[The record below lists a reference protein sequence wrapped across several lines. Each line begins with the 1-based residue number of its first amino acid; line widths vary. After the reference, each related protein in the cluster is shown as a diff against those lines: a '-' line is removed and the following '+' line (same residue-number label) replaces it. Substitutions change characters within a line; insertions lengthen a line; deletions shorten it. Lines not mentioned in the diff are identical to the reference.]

1 MIPTQRMRKFISLF
15 LMGLLVCPAF
25 ADPCSPEHPCEPL
38 DSPGVEYVVRE
49 GDELGEVIHSLSGGA
64 IRLWG
69 KKGAV
74 KRTLKLNPKLS
85 GKADVLIPHTK
96 VLLPIHLPADP
107 AAPSQAQIP
116 APDAELPTAIAITA
130 PEQTTV
136 QLHKTLSAA
145 FILDAWKL
153 IFTNRNSGAQAKTT
167 SDRSF
172 GLKLKLDHSLSK
184 RFGLGTRIKFLSSKF
199 SSGVQRVQLQQP
211 SLLRVEISEELHF
224 YPVAAAED
232 RNFIMT
238 LKVGAGYANEFY
250 LRSVTSSSFQLYSK
264 WAPKAYLGAA
274 SPILD
279 SEKYLWG
286 TEAQFAA
293 LAPINGDGVNIDWG
307 WSGCGQTFLRRK
319 FGSSFLELG
328 LFGEYQRQNSN
339 TFLSERANFGLALGS
354 GIAF

>member
-1 MIPTQRMRKFISLF
+1 MRSTY
-15 LMGLLVCPAF
+15 AE
-25 ADPCSPEHPCEPL
+25 PCSPERPCEPL
-38 DSPGVEYVVRE
+38 DSPGLEYIVRE
-49 GDELGEVIHSLSGGA
+49 GDELGEVIHSLSRGA

-74 KRTLKLNPKLS
+74 KQTLKLNPKLS
-85 GKADVLIPHTK
+85 GKADVLIPNTK
-96 VLLPIHLPADP
+96 VLLPIHPPADLVQNQLQTATTDLPAP
-107 AAPSQAQIP
+107 MVTTS
-116 APDAELPTAIAITA
+116 
-130 PEQTTV
+130 PEKPEV
-136 QLHKTLSAA
+136 QLYKTLSAA

-153 IFTNRNSGAQAKTT
+153 VFTNRTSGAQARTT
-167 SDRSF
+167 SDLSF
-172 GLKLKLDHSLSK
+172 GVKLKLDHSLSK

-211 SLLRVEISEELHF
+211 SLLRAEISEELHF
-224 YPVAAAED
+224 YPIAAAQD

-250 LRSVTSSSFQLYSK
+250 LRSLTSSSFQLYSK

-274 SPILD
+274 TPILD

-286 TEAQFAA
+286 AEAQFAA

-307 WSGCGQTFLRRK
+307 WSGYGQTFLRRR